1 MTVIEIC
8 SIYLKCPFCFRSS
21 YLVASILPKLLCFYN
36 HLSESE
42 SHAVVSDSLRPRRL
56 YSPWNSSGQNTGV
69 GSLPFLQGIFP
80 IQGSNPD
87 LLHCR
92 WILCQLS
99 HKGSPGI
106 LEWVAHPFSSRS
118 SRPRNRTRV
127 SCIAGGFFTNW
138 AIREAHNHLK
148 FWPKHIEEMAAS
160 WIRGRFSTRSTFKE
174 MQWSPRADTFYAGKP
189 WDIHSE

>member
-8 SIYLKCPFCFRSS
+8 SDNLPCPFYFKSS
-21 YLVASILPKLLCFYN
+21 CLLASILHKLLCFYN

-42 SHAVVSDSLRPRRL
+42 SRSAVSDSLQPRRL
-56 YSPWNSSGQNTGV
+56 YSPWNSPGQNTGV
-69 GSLPFLQGIFP
+69 GSLPFLQEIFP

-99 HKGSPGI
+99 HRRSPRI

-118 SRPRNRTRV
+118 S
-127 SCIAGGFFTNW
+127 
-138 AIREAHNHLK
+138 
-148 FWPKHIEEMAAS
+148 
-160 WIRGRFSTRSTFKE
+160 
-174 MQWSPRADTFYAGKP
+174 
-189 WDIHSE
+189 

>member
-69 GSLPFLQGIFP
+69 GSLPFLKGIFP
-80 IQGSNPD
+80 THGSNP
-87 LLHCR
+87 HSKQ
-92 WILCQLS
+92 ILYQLS
-99 HKGSPGI
+99 HKGSPRI
-106 LEWVAHPFSSRS
+106 LEWVAYPFSSGS
-118 SRPRNRTRV
+118 SQPRNWTGV
-127 SCIAGGFFTNW
+127 SCIASRFLTSW
-138 AIREAHNHLK
+138 ATREAQIIL
-148 FWPKHIEEMAAS
+148 ILD
-160 WIRGRFSTRSTFKE
+160 FKANIN
-174 MQWSPRADTFYAGKP
+174 S
-189 WDIHSE
+189 